1 MLRPPLDKI
10 WIFIIFFRQENRPFL
25 MATMAAFFFVAVVV
39 LDETFDCVI
48 CSYANELRT
57 MESLFGSRKAPCLP
71 DGMGDR
77 TETFPE
83 GSYRCCDP
91 P

>member
-39 LDETFDCVI
+39 LDETFDCVKLHGGCVLSDEEDFALI
-48 CSYANELRT
+48 FRGEC
-57 MESLFGSRKAPCLP
+57 F
-71 DGMGDR
+71 
-77 TETFPE
+77 F
-83 GSYRCCDP
+83 
-91 P
+91 